1 MIGGFLNLCVYVYPA
16 EAGELQFGAV
26 TKAPLVE
33 LPAGRMI
40 RQTTMGGKTRD
51 GGIATFLDA
60 LL

>member
-33 LPAGRMI
+33 LPAG
-40 RQTTMGGKTRD
+40 
-51 GGIATFLDA
+51 
-60 LL
+60 